1 MQRLYTIWLKPPSEA
16 EHDLNTET
24 LNTETKMTLSH
35 QLKAGIAAAALTAL
49 FAGAAGAN
57 TLRMADS
64 TDIAAMD
71 PHSMTESNT
80 IGFLNHVYEGL
91 VRYNDDL
98 VVEPALATSWEFVE
112 PTRLRFTLRERVTF
126 HNGNP
131 FTADDVVASLERAA
145 HESSPVKSNIPGMVS
160 VAKVDDHTVD
170 LTLAG
175 PDPIVLNY
183 LTNILILD
191 QEWMAEHDALLPAD
205 VRGGREGYAVANSN
219 GTGPFMLESRQ
230 PDART
235 VLAVNENWWDEPE
248 HNLTRIEFSPI
259 GSDATRIAALL
270 SGELDFITPA
280 PLQDIERINR
290 SEGASVII
298 APALRTIMLGMNQ
311 HDKLHDSNLTDKN
324 PLQDQRVRLALW
336 QAIDMD
342 LIRKKIMREMSRN
355 AGLLVAPPVPGY
367 DKALDVIPATDP
379 EAAKALLAEAG
390 FGDGFEVGFDCPN
403 DRYVNDEEIC
413 QAITAMWARIGVTAK
428 LNAQTKSKHFEK
440 VLSGNTDIF
449 MVGWATLPMLD
460 TYSVMSALLHTPSE
474 RLGAWNPGG
483 YHSAEIDDLTA
494 KVAVELDPATRTAMM
509 SEALK
514 IARDDVAMIPLH
526 QQPLAWAVRDGVN
539 IPITADNKPR
549 LWYATVE

>member
-1 MQRLYTIWLKPPSEA
+1 MKTSLRLKL
-16 EHDLNTET
+16 
-24 LNTETKMTLSH
+24 
-35 QLKAGIAAAALTAL
+35 GAAVTAL
-49 FAGAAGAN
+49 AVGFAGMAGAN

-91 VRYNDDL
+91 VRYNEHL
-98 VVEPALATSWEFVE
+98 EVEPALATGWEFVE
-112 PTRLRFTLRERVTF
+112 PARLRFALRKGVSF

-131 FTADDVVASLERAA
+131 FTADDVVASLERASDD
-145 HESSPVKSNIPGMVS
+145 SSPVKSNLPGLKS
-160 VAKVDDHTVD
+160 VEKVDDFTVD
-170 LTLAG
+170 LVLNG

-191 QEWMAEHDALLPAD
+191 REWMAEHDALMPAD
-205 VRGGREGYAVANSN
+205 MRSGRENYAVANAN

-235 VLAVNENWWDEPE
+235 VLTVNEGWWDEPQ

-280 PLQDIERINR
+280 PLQDIERIER
-290 SEGASVII
+290 AQGASVIV

-311 HDKLHDSNLTDKN
+311 HDTLKDSNLTDRN
-324 PLQDQRVRLALW
+324 PLQDRRVREALW
-336 QAIDMD
+336 RAIDME
-342 LIRKKIMREMSRN
+342 LIRDKIMRDRSRN
-355 AGLLVAPPVPGY
+355 SALLVAPPVPGY
-367 DKALDVIPATDP
+367 DAALDVRPEVDA
-379 EAAKALLAEAG
+379 EAARALLAEAG
-390 FGDGFEVGFDCPN
+390 YGDGFQVGFDCPN

-413 QAITAMWARIGVTAK
+413 QAITAMWARIGVDARLT
-428 LNAQTKSKHFEK
+428 AQTKSKHFEK
-440 VLSGNTDIF
+440 VLAGGSDIY

-460 TYSVMSALLHTPSE
+460 SYSVLSALLHTPGD
-474 RLGAWNPGG
+474 RMGAWNPGG
-483 YHSAEIDDLTA
+483 YSNAEIDVLTS
-494 KVAVELDPATRTAMM
+494 KVATELDPDMRTAMM

-549 LWYATVE
+549 LWYATVK

>member
-1 MQRLYTIWLKPPSEA
+1 MTFTSRLTSGLVA
-16 EHDLNTET
+16 T
-24 LNTETKMTLSH
+24 
-35 QLKAGIAAAALTAL
+35 AIAALM
-49 FAGAAGAN
+49 AGTAGAN

-91 VRYNDDL
+91 VRYNQDL
-98 VVEPALATSWEFVE
+98 EVEPALAESWEFVE
-112 PTRLRFTLRERVTF
+112 PTRLRFKLREGVSF

-145 HESSPVKSNIPGMVS
+145 HETSPVKSNIPGMES
-160 VAKVDDHTVD
+160 IEKVDEHTVD
-170 LTLAG
+170 LVLSG

-205 VRGGREGYAVANSN
+205 MRGGRENYAVANSN

-235 VLAVNENWWDEPE
+235 VLAVNEDWWDEPE

-280 PLQDIERINR
+280 PLQDVERIERAD
-290 SEGASVII
+290 GASVII
-298 APALRTIMLGMNQ
+298 APALRTIMLGLN
-311 HDKLHDSNLTDKN
+311 HTDKLHNSNLTDEN
-324 PLQDQRVRLALW
+324 PLQDVRVRQALW
-336 QAIDMD
+336 RAIDME
-342 LIRKKIMREMSRN
+342 LIRKKVMRDMSRN
-355 AGLLVAPPVPGY
+355 TALLVAPPVPGY
-367 DKALDVIPATDP
+367 SEELDVLPPADP
-379 EAAKALLAEAG
+379 EAAKALLSEAG
-390 FGDGFEVGFDCPN
+390 YGEGFEVGFDCPSS
-403 DRYVNDEEIC
+403 RYVNDEEIC
-413 QAITAMWARIGVTAK
+413 QAITSMWSRIGVDAK
-428 LNAQTKSKHFEK
+428 LTSQTPSKHFEK
-440 VLSGNTDIF
+440 VLAGGADIF

-460 TYSVMSALLHTPSE
+460 SYSVLSALLHTKGD
-474 RLGAWNPGG
+474 RMGAWNPGG
-483 YHSAEIDDLTA
+483 YSNPELDALTA
-494 KVAVELDPATRTAMM
+494 KVAVELDLEKRDAMM
-509 SEALK
+509 SEALG
-514 IARDDVAMIPLH
+514 IARDEVAMIPLH
-526 QQPLAWAVRDGVN
+526 QQPLAWAVRDGVSL
-539 IPITADNKPR
+539 PITADNKPR

>member
-1 MQRLYTIWLKPPSEA
+1 MLDNRQQKRETDP
-16 EHDLNTET
+16 NTEK
-24 LNTETKMTLSH
+24 KMKYSNH
-35 QLKAGIAAAALTAL
+35 LKTGIAMSIMAALLAGTA
-49 FAGAAGAN
+49 AAN

-91 VRYNDDL
+91 VRYNDEL
-98 VVEPALATSWEFVE
+98 QVEPALATGWEFVE
-112 PTRLRFTLRERVTF
+112 PTRLRFKLREGVTF
-126 HNGNP
+126 HDGNP

-145 HESSPVKSNIPGMVS
+145 HESSPVKSNIPGMNS
-160 VAKVDDHTVD
+160 VEKVDDYTVD
-170 LTLAG
+170 MVLVG

-191 QEWMAEHDALLPAD
+191 REWMEEHDALLPAD

-219 GTGPFMLESRQ
+219 GTGPFKLESRQ

-235 VLAVNENWWDEPE
+235 VLTVNEAWWDEPK

-280 PLQDIERINR
+280 PLQDVERIDR
-290 SEGASVII
+290 SDGASVII

-311 HDKLHDSNLTDKN
+311 HEKLHNSNLTDAN
-324 PLQDQRVRLALW
+324 PMQDQRVRLALW
-336 QAIDMD
+336 KAIDME

-355 AGLLVAPPVPGY
+355 SGLLVAPPVPGY
-367 DKALDVIPATDP
+367 SADLDVIPQTDP

-390 FGDGFEVGFDCPN
+390 YPDGFEVGFDCPN

-413 QAITAMWARIGVTAK
+413 QAITAMWSRIGVDAR

-460 TYSVMSALLHTPSE
+460 TYSVMSALLHTPSD

-483 YHSAEIDDLTA
+483 YKSAEIDELTA
-494 KVAVELDPATRTAMM
+494 KVAVELDPAKRTTMM